1 MNETVIILQQTV
13 KKLKLIGVHREA
25 LHPLVVDDLPG
36 HDVDDLLGVREADP
50 GQVRPHRPREALAPQ
65 LCSLCRLRI
74 HPQ

>member
-1 MNETVIILQQTV
+1 MKLSSFATV
-13 KKLKLIGVHREA
+13 KFEVTETDSRSLRA
-25 LHPLVVDDLPG
+25 CTPSVVDDLPG